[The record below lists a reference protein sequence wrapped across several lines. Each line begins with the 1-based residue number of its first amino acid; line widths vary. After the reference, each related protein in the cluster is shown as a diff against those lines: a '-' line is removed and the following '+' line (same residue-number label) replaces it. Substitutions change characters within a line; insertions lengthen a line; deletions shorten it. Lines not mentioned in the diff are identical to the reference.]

1 MLTIGPLNDLPR
13 VRHAFFTRRG
23 GVSSGLYDSLNCGFG
38 SDDDAAK
45 VAENRARA
53 MAKIEI
59 AADRLV
65 TPYQVHSNR
74 VAVIDR
80 PLDRASWPE
89 VDALVTRESGLV
101 LGVLAA
107 DCVPVL
113 LADAGAGVVGAA
125 HAGWRGSLDG
135 VLESVVEAME
145 QLGAER
151 ARIVAGI
158 GPCIAQRSYE
168 VGPEFPAPILE
179 QSAGDEDLFCPAP
192 RPGHFLFDLRGY
204 AARRLVRGG
213 VSKVQCLPC
222 DTCGE
227 PDRFF
232 SYRRACQNG
241 EADYGRGL
249 SAIYLEP

>member
-23 GVSSGLYDSLNCGFG
+23 GVSSGIYDSLNCGFG
-38 SDDDAAK
+38 SDDDAAN

-53 MAKIEI
+53 MARIEI

-65 TPYQVHSNR
+65 TPFQVHSNR
-74 VAVIDR
+74 VAVLDR
-80 PLDRASWPE
+80 PLDRASAPE
-89 VDALVTRESGLV
+89 VDALVTRESGLA

-113 LADAGAGVVGAA
+113 LADAEAGVVGAA
-125 HAGWRGSLDG
+125 HAGWRGTLDG
-135 VLESVVEAME
+135 VLESAVEAME
-145 QLGAER
+145 ELGAQR
-151 ARIVAGI
+151 AGIVAGI

-179 QSAGDEDLFCPAP
+179 CSAEDDDLFCPAP
-192 RPGHFLFDLRGY
+192 RAGHFLFDLKGY
-204 AARRLVRGG
+204 AARRLARGG
-213 VSKVQCLPC
+213 VSKVRCLPC

-232 SYRRACQNG
+232 SYRRACRHG
-241 EADYGRGL
+241 EGDYGRGL
-249 SAIYLEP
+249 SVIYLEP